1 MAAFLSKEVRI
12 VIIYISREENRQ
24 MLDPL
29 AEQYEWEL
37 LTEAVDKIS
46 LTTFISNKLQL
57 ITNLQYMVIDRSCIS
72 ETDKKLNEMMKTVH
86 EMWETN
92 VILLTEELADE
103 EDRQQKVIYSE
114 QITFLYKYQDN
125 LAGKLEYLLKGERI
139 PEKEL
144 YESVWIGIMSAN
156 SGAGATHVSIGLAN
170 YIGRQGESVCY
181 VEANE
186 SGDLNAMAAF
196 YGMEQA
202 GENHY
207 QKDGVDYWHQSIDS
221 DKRFA
226 VLDLGKY
233 SGMKSELFNQCKIK
247 ILVTDGKPYRMADAL
262 TVLRYINDETAKLW
276 LNFSYPEEYE
286 RVRDRY
292 LDAVKNETGRIEWH
306 RDMFRNEDIL
316 YGETMKEYI
325 PIHPVRQSRI
335 SILLNPV
342 KLKGRK
348 KDFFGNTMTSNNR
361 QEEENLSS
369 SSLEMTAYP
378 VKEENMELSEIP
390 ELSDDSFEMV
400 VHPEAEESAE
410 ELESSY
416 ASAGYPEK
424 PEYQEEENE
433 EEPGNPE
440 QESMA
445 LMPEETDIQE
455 EEPEPDWEVNV
466 EPDEGSNPAEPEE
479 TDREEKTEKK
489 RKKGLPAGM
498 LVLFLIVCAS
508 ILFTKS
514 FVPSIKQLA
523 SGFLF
528 NNPDTEQ
535 TTELVDDDLNIN
547 PDIKISVLEVE
558 GADGYEVSYSTDK
571 DFDRKT
577 TVVVEVETADKAVES
592 LTAGKTYYVR
602 VRAFKFNEDG
612 TKVYGEY
619 TEVQKI
625 ET

>member
-12 VIIYISREENRQ
+12 VIIYISKGENRQ
-24 MLDPL
+24 LLDQL
-29 AEQYEWEL
+29 AERYEWEL

-46 LTTFISNKLQL
+46 LTAFISNKLQL

-72 ETDKKLNEMMKTVH
+72 ETDRKLSEMTKTVH
-86 EMWETN
+86 EMWGTK
-92 VILLTEELADE
+92 VILLTEELTDE
-103 EDRQQKVIYSE
+103 EDRQQKVIYGD

-125 LAGKLEYLLKGERI
+125 LARKLEYLLTGERI

-144 YESVWIGIMSAN
+144 YECVWIGVMSAN
-156 SGAGATHVSIGLAN
+156 SGAGATHISVGLAN
-170 YIGRQGESVCY
+170 YIGQHGESVCY

-207 QKDGVDYWHQSIDS
+207 RKDGVDYWHQSIDS

-226 VLDLGKY
+226 VLDLGRY
-233 SGMKSELFNQCKIK
+233 NGTKSELFNQCKVK

-262 TVLRYINDETAKLW
+262 TVLRYIDDEAAKLW

-286 RVRDRY
+286 RVRDMY

-306 RDMFRNEDIL
+306 GDMFQGEDIL
-316 YGETMKEYI
+316 YGEAMKEYI
-325 PIHPVRQSRI
+325 PIHPVKQSRI
-335 SILLNPV
+335 SILLNPS
-342 KLKGRK
+342 KLKGKK
-348 KDFFGNTMTSNNR
+348 KDFLRSSIAGSNEMNL
-361 QEEENLSS
+361 QEEENLSGS
-369 SSLEMTAYP
+369 SP
-378 VKEENMELSEIP
+378 
-390 ELSDDSFEMV
+390 EMV
-400 VHPEAEESAE
+400 AHPEEEESAE

-416 ASAGYPEK
+416 ASVGYQEE

-440 QESMA
+440 QESVDF
-445 LMPEETDIQE
+445 MPEKMDIQE
-455 EEPEPDWEVNV
+455 EEPEPDWEEDA
-466 EPDEGSNPAEPEE
+466 EPDENGNPDEPEE
-479 TDREEKTEKK
+479 ADREEKTGKRTKK
-489 RKKGLPAGM
+489 RVPAGM
-498 LVLFLIVCAS
+498 LALFLTVCAS
-508 ILFTKS
+508 ILFAKS
-514 FVPSIKQLA
+514 LVPNIKQLA

>member
-1 MAAFLSKEVRI
+1 VAAFLSKEVRI

-24 MLDPL
+24 LLDQM
-29 AEQYEWEL
+29 AERYEWEL

-46 LTTFISNKLQL
+46 LTAFISNKLQL

-72 ETDKKLNEMMKTVH
+72 ETDKKLSEMTKTVH
-86 EMWETN
+86 EMWGTK
-92 VILLTEELADE
+92 VILLTEELTDE
-103 EDRQQKVIYSE
+103 EDRQQKVIYGD

-125 LAGKLEYLLKGERI
+125 LARKLEYLLTGERI

-144 YESVWIGIMSAN
+144 YECVWIGVMSAN
-156 SGAGATHVSIGLAN
+156 SGAGATHVSVGLAN
-170 YIGRQGESVCY
+170 YIRQYGESVCY

-207 QKDGVDYWHQSIDS
+207 RKDGVDYWHQSIDS

-226 VLDLGKY
+226 ILDLGKY
-233 SGMKSELFNQCKIK
+233 SGTKSELFNQCKVK

-262 TVLRYINDETAKLW
+262 TVLRYIDDEAAKLW
-276 LNFSYPEEYE
+276 LNLSYPEEYE
-286 RVRDRY
+286 KVRDMY

-306 RDMFRNEDIL
+306 GDMFQGEDIL
-316 YGETMKEYI
+316 YGEAMKEYI

-342 KLKGRK
+342 KLKGK
-348 KDFFGNTMTSNNR
+348 KKEFFGNTITSSNGQNLHLH
-361 QEEENLSS
+361 EEKNLSGGS
-369 SSLEMTAYP
+369 P
-378 VKEENMELSEIP
+378 
-390 ELSDDSFEMV
+390 EMV
-400 VHPEAEESAE
+400 VHPEEEESAE

-416 ASAGYPEK
+416 ASVGYPEE
-424 PEYQEEENE
+424 PQHQEENAV
-433 EEPGNPE
+433 EPETEE
-440 QESMA
+440 QERMA

-455 EEPEPDWEVNV
+455 EEPEPDWEEVA
-466 EPDEGSNPAEPEE
+466 EPDEA
-479 TDREEKTEKK
+479 DRKEKTGKK
-489 RKKGLPAGM
+489 RKKGVPAGM
-498 LVLFLIVCAS
+498 LVLFLIVCAG

-514 FVPSIKQLA
+514 LAPSIKQLA

-528 NNPDTEQ
+528 NNPDTEL

-619 TEVQKI
+619 TDVQKI

>member
-1 MAAFLSKEVRI
+1 MSKEVRI

-24 MLDPL
+24 MLDKL

-46 LTTFISNKLQL
+46 LTAFISNKLQL

-72 ETDKKLNEMMKTVH
+72 ETDKKLSEMMKTVH
-86 EMWETN
+86 EMWGTN
-92 VILLTEELADE
+92 VILLTEELADD
-103 EDRQQKVIYSE
+103 EDRQQKVIYGD
-114 QITFLYKYQDN
+114 QITFLHKYQDN

-144 YESVWIGIMSAN
+144 YESVWIGVMSAN

-170 YIGRQGESVCY
+170 YIARHGESVCY

-207 QKDGVDYWHQSIDS
+207 RKDGVDYWHQSIDS
-221 DKRFA
+221 DKRYA

-262 TVLRYINDETAKLW
+262 NVLRYINDEAAKLW

-286 RVRDRY
+286 RVRDMY
-292 LDAVKNETGRIEWH
+292 LDAVKNETGRVEWH
-306 RDMFRNEDIL
+306 KNMFQGKDIL

-325 PIHPVRQSRI
+325 PIHPVKQSRI
-335 SILLNPV
+335 SIFLNPV
-342 KLKGRK
+342 KLKGKK
-348 KDFFGNTMTSNNR
+348 KDFFV
-361 QEEENLSS
+361 
-369 SSLEMTAYP
+369 A
-378 VKEENMELSEIP
+378 
-390 ELSDDSFEMV
+390 
-400 VHPEAEESAE
+400 VHPEEQESVE
-410 ELESSY
+410 ELESFY
-416 ASAGYPEK
+416 ASASNPEE
-424 PEYQEEENE
+424 PEYQEEENA
-433 EEPGNPE
+433 EEPENPE
-440 QESMA
+440 QESA
-445 LMPEETDIQE
+445 VFIPEETDIPE
-455 EEPEPDWEVNV
+455 EESEPNLEDNA
-466 EPDEGSNPAEPEE
+466 EPDESDNPDETEEAE
-479 TDREEKTEKK
+479 REDKPGRG
-489 RKKGLPAGM
+489 RKKGVSAGM
-498 LVLFLIVCAS
+498 LVIFLTICAGV
-508 ILFTKS
+508 LFTKS
-514 FVPSIKQLA
+514 LVPNIKQLA

-535 TTELVDDDLNIN
+535 STELVDDDLNIN

-571 DFDRKT
+571 DFDKKT

-592 LTAGKTYYVR
+592 LTAGKIYYVR

-619 TEVQKI
+619 TDVQKI

>member
-1 MAAFLSKEVRI
+1 MAALLSKEVRI

-24 MLDPL
+24 LLDRL
-29 AEQYEWEL
+29 AERYEWEL

-86 EMWETN
+86 EMWGTK
-92 VILLTEELADE
+92 VILLTEELTDE
-103 EDRQQKVIYSE
+103 EDRQQKVIYGD
-114 QITFLYKYQDN
+114 QITFLHKYQDN
-125 LAGKLEYLLKGERI
+125 LAGKLEYLLTGERI

-144 YESVWIGIMSAN
+144 YESVWIGVMSAN
-156 SGAGATHVSIGLAN
+156 SGAGATHVSVGLAN
-170 YIGRQGESVCY
+170 YIGQHGESVCY

-207 QKDGVDYWHQSIDS
+207 RKDGVDYWHQSIDS

-226 VLDLGKY
+226 VLDLGRY
-233 SGMKSELFNQCKIK
+233 SGTKSELFNQCKVK

-262 TVLRYINDETAKLW
+262 NVLRYIDDEAAKLW

-286 RVRDRY
+286 RVRDMY
-292 LDAVKNETGRIEWH
+292 LDAVKNEIGRIEWH
-306 RDMFRNEDIL
+306 GDMFQGEDIL
-316 YGETMKEYI
+316 YGEAMKEYI
-325 PIHPVRQSRI
+325 PIHPVKQSKI
-335 SILLNPV
+335 SILLNPS
-342 KLKGRK
+342 KRKGKK
-348 KDFFGNTMTSNNR
+348 KDFLRSSIAGSNEMNL
-361 QEEENLSS
+361 QEEENLSGS
-369 SSLEMTAYP
+369 SP
-378 VKEENMELSEIP
+378 
-390 ELSDDSFEMV
+390 EMV
-400 VHPEAEESAE
+400 AHPEEEESAE
-410 ELESSY
+410 ELENSY
-416 ASAGYPEK
+416 VSVGYQEE

-433 EEPGNPE
+433 EEPGNLE
-440 QESMA
+440 QESVA
-445 LMPEETDIQE
+445 FMPEEMDIQE
-455 EEPEPDWEVNV
+455 EEPEPDWEEDA
-466 EPDEGSNPAEPEE
+466 EPDENGNPDEPED
-479 TDREEKTEKK
+479 TDREEKTGKR
-489 RKKGLPAGM
+489 RKKGVPAGM
-498 LVLFLIVCAS
+498 LVLFLTVCAG
-508 ILFTKS
+508 ILFAKS
-514 FVPSIKQLA
+514 LVPNIKQLA

-592 LTAGKTYYVR
+592 LAAGKTYYVR

>member
-1 MAAFLSKEVRI
+1 MAALLSKEVRI

-24 MLDPL
+24 LLDRL
-29 AEQYEWEL
+29 AERYEWEL

-46 LTTFISNKLQL
+46 LTAFISNKLQL

-86 EMWETN
+86 EMWGTK
-92 VILLTEELADE
+92 VILLTEELTDE
-103 EDRQQKVIYSE
+103 EDRQQKVIYGD
-114 QITFLYKYQDN
+114 QITFLHKYQDN
-125 LAGKLEYLLKGERI
+125 LAGKLEYLLTGERI

-144 YESVWIGIMSAN
+144 YESVWIGVMSAN
-156 SGAGATHVSIGLAN
+156 SGAGATHVSVGLAN
-170 YIGRQGESVCY
+170 YIGQHGESVCY

-207 QKDGVDYWHQSIDS
+207 RKDGVDYWHQSIDS

-226 VLDLGKY
+226 ILDLGRY
-233 SGMKSELFNQCKIK
+233 SGTKSELFNQCKVK

-262 TVLRYINDETAKLW
+262 TVLRYIDDEAAKLW

-286 RVRDRY
+286 RVRDMY

-306 RDMFRNEDIL
+306 GDMFQGEDIL
-316 YGETMKEYI
+316 YGEAMKEYI
-325 PIHPVRQSRI
+325 PIHPVKQSRI
-335 SILLNPV
+335 SILLNPA
-342 KLKGRK
+342 KLKGKK
-348 KDFFGNTMTSNNR
+348 KDFLRSSIAGSNEMNL
-361 QEEENLSS
+361 QEEENLSGS
-369 SSLEMTAYP
+369 SP
-378 VKEENMELSEIP
+378 
-390 ELSDDSFEMV
+390 EMV
-400 VHPEAEESAE
+400 AHPEEEESAE

-416 ASAGYPEK
+416 ASVGYPEE

-440 QESMA
+440 QESVA
-445 LMPEETDIQE
+445 FMPEEVDIQE
-455 EEPEPDWEVNV
+455 EEPEPDWEEDA
-466 EPDEGSNPAEPEE
+466 EPDESGNPDEPKD
-479 TDREEKTEKK
+479 TDREEKTGKR
-489 RKKGLPAGM
+489 RKKGVPAGM
-498 LVLFLIVCAS
+498 LVLFLTVCAG
-508 ILFTKS
+508 ILFAKS
-514 FVPSIKQLA
+514 LVPNIKQLA

-571 DFDRKT
+571 DFDKKT

>member
-57 ITNLQYMVIDRSCIS
+57 ITNLQYMVIDRSCIN

-103 EDRQQKVIYSE
+103 EDRQQKVIYGE

-196 YGMEQA
+196 YGMEQG

-207 QKDGVDYWHQSIDS
+207 RKDGVDYWHQSIDS

-262 TVLRYINDETAKLW
+262 TVLRYINDEAAKLW

-286 RVRDRY
+286 RVRDMY

-306 RDMFRNEDIL
+306 RDMFQGEDIL

-325 PIHPVRQSRI
+325 SIHPVRQSRI

-342 KLKGRK
+342 KLKGK
-348 KDFFGNTMTSNNR
+348 KKELFGNTITSSNR
-361 QEEENLSS
+361 QNLQEEENLHGSNP
-369 SSLEMTAYP
+369 EEPEYQ
-378 VKEENMELSEIP
+378 KEEN
-390 ELSDDSFEMV
+390 
-400 VHPEAEESAE
+400 AE

-416 ASAGYPEK
+416 ALVGNPEK
-424 PEYQEEENE
+424 PEYQEEEL
-433 EEPGNPE
+433 GNPK
-440 QESMA
+440 QESVA
-445 LMPEETDIQE
+445 LVPEQTEIQE
-455 EEPEPDWEVNV
+455 EEPEPDWEDDA
-466 EPDEGSNPAEPEE
+466 ELDEQSSNPDEPEE
-479 TDREEKTEKK
+479 ADQEDKPGREKK
-489 RKKGLPAGM
+489 KGVPVGM
-498 LVLFLIVCAS
+498 LILFLTICAG

-514 FVPSIKQLA
+514 LAPNIKQLA

-547 PDIKISVLEVE
+547 PNIKISVLEVE

-571 DFDRKT
+571 DFDKKT